1 MATIEEVLDQ
11 LHPPIVYL
19 LEKEDARYAL
29 TLRDPSVPAEVK
41 RSVGE
46 HELADREQFRVLVL
60 YAINELRR
68 KGSHAALEVL
78 PEWE

>member
-1 MATIEEVLDQ
+1 MATIEQVLDR
-11 LHPPIVYL
+11 LSPPIVYRL
-19 LEKEDARYAL
+19 YKDDVRISLVL
-29 TLRDPSVPAEVK
+29 TDPSVPAEVK
-41 RSVGE
+41 RSIAE
-46 HELADREQFRVLVL
+46 HEFADREQFRVLVL